1 MFGPALSNT
10 GSADRPKVAKLAGD
24 QARAVLE
31 EVVLHGARSG
41 AFAVS
46 PDAPLDLDL
55 AALSTWS
62 ATHGLTM
69 LVIDKIPRAGLL
81 VDDLIERML
90 RMIIAGLVRPGI
102 ELPKRSPL
110 PPARAERGKVR
121 ALK

>member
-1 MFGPALSNT
+1 M
-10 GSADRPKVAKLAGD
+10 
-24 QARAVLE
+24 LE

-46 PDAPLDLDL
+46 PDDPQDLDL

-69 LVIDKIPRAGLL
+69 LVIDKIPKAGLS

-102 ELPKRSPL
+102 ELPTRSPL